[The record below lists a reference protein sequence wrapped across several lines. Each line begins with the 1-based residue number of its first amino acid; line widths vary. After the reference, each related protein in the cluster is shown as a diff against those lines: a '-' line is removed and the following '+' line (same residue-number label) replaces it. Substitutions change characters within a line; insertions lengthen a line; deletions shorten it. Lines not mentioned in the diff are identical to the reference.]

1 MYDFNQLRRAVKIQ
15 CKKRVNF
22 KRAAF
27 LQRIIDNDKWSLEDI
42 NKIISQIKT
51 KSIFYAPIMK
61 DIIRSESSYACDAIT
76 FSTEYYENNN
86 YEYVICNRRTGNDP
100 YAIVFNAI
108 YLKPIAKIIKRMSNL
123 KVFL

>member
-15 CKKRVNF
+15 RGKKVNF

-51 KSIFYAPIMK
+51 KSIFYVPIMK
-61 DIIRSESSYACDAIT
+61 GIIRSESSYGCDAFT
-76 FSTEYYENNN
+76 LSTEYYKNHN
-86 YEYVICNRRTGNDP
+86 YEYIICNRRTGDDP
-100 YAIVFNAI
+100 YAIVFNTTYI
-108 YLKPIAKIIKRMSNL
+108 KPIAKAIKRISNL
-123 KVFL
+123 KAFL